1 MQPKTDDPA
10 QQQSNL
16 ILKILPIMIGWF
28 SLNVPAALSVYWV
41 VNNIITTATSLVI
54 RNSLKVETV
63 TPGATAEPMTP
74 PKQIFAPPPEKP
86 AGFAAPQEE
95 TRADGVKP
103 ITAMDAEIVE
113 KEEVETDSEVADT
126 GTGMESTS
134 SSGKKRG
141 SKRKKKKK
149 RKN

>member
-16 ILKILPIMIGWF
+16 IFKILPFMIGWF
-28 SLNVPAALSVYWV
+28 SLNVPAALGVYWV
-41 VNNIITTATSLVI
+41 VNNIITTATSLAI

-63 TPGATAEPMTP
+63 TPGATAESLNP

-86 AGFAAPQEE
+86 AGFAAPKEE
-95 TRADGVKP
+95 KRADGVKP

-113 KEEVETDSEVADT
+113 EDEMDTESEETP
-126 GTGMESTS
+126 GMESTS
-134 SSGKKRG
+134 SSSKKRGKKR
-141 SKRKKKKK
+141 KK